1 MMFFKRL
8 LLIVFFAIFQFP
20 ALAQLGNE
28 WINFNQFYF
37 KIPVAK
43 DGIYKLSYTDLRDSG
58 FPIDFVDP
66 RRIQIFHR
74 GTEQSIFVQGESD
87 AHFDA
92 GDFVEFYGK
101 RNDGTLDAELY
112 VPATSQPHPYYN
124 LYNDTTS
131 YFLTFNPAAVAGKRM
146 DSFFEVNVTS
156 IPKDTYHT
164 DEKLL
169 VLTDTYSTGVTYADY
184 LQSTLFDQAEGW
196 SGAEIRQTQFL
207 DYTLT
212 NVLQGV
218 TSQSKP
224 ILEMGLMGHGEMI
237 HEAVVSV
244 GPNSGSVHVVTTKD
258 FYGYTSLTFSQIID
272 WTDIGA
278 DGKVAVR
285 VMANGV
291 GGQPDRF
298 AVSYIKLRYA
308 QKTDAAGATE
318 KIFNLVENPSGKS
331 YVEIQNPSAG
341 TRLFDVTDPDNPV
354 IIGTTLTTTLN
365 AVVPYTSTSR
375 KIYATSADLTPVI
388 IRPVSFRQITP
399 GTVDYVIISNKSLMK
414 PALGYSNVVKAF
426 GSYRASAEGGGY
438 DTLIVDVNQLYD
450 QFNYGETS
458 PLAIFHFMKFLCSA
472 TPPKYLFIIGKALT
486 VNYGYYRNPTAY
498 PVYKDFVPTAG
509 LPGSDSY
516 YTVGLAGAGHEPAVP
531 TGRITATQPSQVAA
545 YLNKVKEMEALP
557 YNDLW
562 RKNLLHLSGGIH
574 TGEPEEFRAIMQ
586 DFQSTAQGYHL
597 GGNVKA
603 IPKQTTDIQLVNI
616 SAEVNKGLNLVTF
629 FGHSSPAT
637 IDFDIGFV
645 TDPVLGYNNP
655 GKYPTLLMNGCNAG
669 SFFLN
674 SVLFGEDWINAAN
687 KGAIGFIAHSSYG
700 FVNYLKMY
708 TDLFYNV
715 GYGDSTFIYKGLG
728 DIQKEVGKRYA
739 AETAAT
745 VVDDTQIQQMVLL
758 GDPAA
763 RLFGARK
770 ADYEINEDNVFIE
783 SFDGA
788 PVTALTDSFALKF
801 VVRNFGQA
809 KEANM
814 VVELTR
820 TFADNSSV
828 VDHKVF
834 PPVLYS
840 DTLIFVVRRN
850 SAGGGSNSFQL
861 RIDSDDLVPELNENN
876 NTVKKG
882 IIIPLNG
889 TKNLFPSNFAIVS
902 HPDVTLTLQTTDL
915 QSAARDV
922 LIEIDTVNT
931 FASPYKKQFTAKGSV
946 LIKQAVTT
954 LTQDTLAY
962 YWRTKLA
969 QPNPGESTDWTLS
982 SFTYIDH
989 GADGWAQ
996 VHFPQFLTNNAVG
1009 FEEDAALRKFKF
1021 LETDTD
1027 ISVKTFGSAN
1037 AATNK
1042 DVSFKIN
1049 GAEYN
1054 IVIQQDGAPGCRTN
1068 TINLVAFDKTSTV
1081 PYTAIPFK
1089 LVDPRNCGRVPQV
1102 INSFQLSETDTGNGD
1117 DIAQYVD
1124 NVLVG
1129 DSVVLFS
1136 IGDAGI
1142 PSWSSTVKTKLGEL
1156 GISTAQINALQAGEP
1171 VVIFAK
1177 KGAPAGTAKVYKTS
1191 SSPANQQTLFV
1202 DETITGRYTSGKMN
1216 SVLIG
1221 PAQRWDK
1228 FLKQVSNDDATDQV
1242 SFDITGVTFKNSEQ
1256 VLFADVTADTDLSTI
1271 NASDFPYLRVTIK
1284 AEDNVNLTPAQLRKW
1299 IVLFEPVAEGLL
1311 VYHGSPAQQVVQEGA
1326 PWSGHY
1332 SFVNIGDKVF
1342 LDSLTVQ
1349 YEAVNTTTRTS
1360 VKKSMKI
1367 APPAIQ
1373 DSTHFTVTFNTR
1385 GNSGVNDVDVFVNP
1399 HIIAEQYYDNN
1410 EIYLNK
1416 YLNIQSDVFNPV
1428 LDVTIDGRY
1437 VTNGD
1442 FVSPSPFIRV
1452 HVWDEN
1458 HIVLKKDTVGMNMF
1472 LQYPCADQNGGCDF
1486 ERINFSRADITWVAA
1501 TDTSDFMITFNPQQ
1515 LPEGEYTLQ
1524 VQGSDANGNAS
1535 GSDPYTVTFQVK
1547 YETSFTLLSPHP
1559 NPSTGTFYFPFAV
1572 SGAVVPDYFDL
1583 QIMSVEGKL
1592 LQDIKLDGASFHIG
1606 INDVQWSGKD
1616 AAGYDQPAGVYVY
1629 KLVVRTD
1636 NRETHRNGKLVLLK

>member
-1 MMFFKRL
+1 MFSKRL
-8 LLIVFFAIFQFP
+8 FFSFVLAISQVSAF
-20 ALAQLGNE
+20 AQVGNE
-28 WINFNQFYF
+28 WIKFNQFYY

-43 DGIYKLSYTDLRDSG
+43 DGIYKLSYSSLRDSG
-58 FPIDFVDP
+58 FPVDLIDP
-66 RRIQIFHR
+66 RRIQLYHR
-74 GTEQSIFVQGESD
+74 GKEQSIFVQGESD
-87 AHFDA
+87 ARFDA

-101 RNDGTLDAELY
+101 RNDGTMDAELY
-112 VPATSQPHPYYN
+112 VPSTSQPHPYYN

-131 YFLTFNPAAVAGKRM
+131 YFLTFNPGAVAGKRM

-169 VLTDTYSTGVTYADY
+169 VLTDTYSTGVTYGNY
-184 LQSTLFDQAEGW
+184 LQSTIFDQAEGW

-218 TSQSKP
+218 TAQSKP
-224 ILEMGLMGHGEMI
+224 ILEIGLMGRGEMI
-237 HEAVVSV
+237 HEAVISV
-244 GPNSGSVHVVTTKD
+244 GANAGAVHAVTTKD
-258 FYGYTSLTFSQIID
+258 FFGYTSLTFSQIIE

-278 DGKVAVR
+278 DGKVVVR
-285 VMANGV
+285 VLANGV

-308 QKTDAAGATE
+308 QKTDAAGSTE
-318 KIFNLVENPSGKS
+318 KIFNLAENPYGKS
-331 YVEIQNPSAG
+331 YIEIQNPAAS

-354 IIGTTLTTTLN
+354 IIGTTSTATLN
-365 AVVPYTSTSR
+365 AVVPYTTTSR
-375 KIYATSADLTPVI
+375 KIYATNVDMTPAT

-399 GTVDYVIISNKSLMK
+399 GAQDYVIISNRSLMK
-414 PALGYSNVVKAF
+414 PALGYPDAVKAF
-426 GSYRASAEGGGY
+426 GGYRASASGGAY
-438 DTLIVDVNQLYD
+438 DTLIVDVNQLFD

-458 PLAIFHFMKFLCSA
+458 PVAIFHFMKFLCSA

-486 VNYGYYRNPTAY
+486 VDYGYYRNPSAY
-498 PVYKDFVPTAG
+498 PIYKDFVPTAG

-531 TGRITATQPSQVAA
+531 TGRITATQPSHVAA
-545 YLNKVKEMEALP
+545 YLNKVKEMEALS
-557 YNDLW
+557 YNGLW
-562 RKNLLHLSGGIH
+562 RKNILHLSGGIH
-574 TGEPEEFRAIMQ
+574 TGEPEEFRSYMQ
-586 DFQSTAQGYHL
+586 DFEATAEGYHL
-597 GGNVKA
+597 GGKVTP
-603 IPKQTTDIQLVNI
+603 IPKQTTDIQLINI
-616 SAEVNKGLNLVTF
+616 SAEVNKGVNLVTF
-629 FGHSSPAT
+629 FGHSSPSA

-655 GKYPTLLMNGCNAG
+655 GRYPTLLMNGCNAG

-674 SVLFGEDWINAAN
+674 TILFGEDWINAAN

-708 TDLFYNV
+708 SDIFYAV

-739 AETAAT
+739 AETGAS

-783 SFDGA
+783 SFDGS

-828 VDHKVF
+828 VDHRVF

-840 DTLIFVVRRN
+840 DTLIFVVKRN

-861 RIDSDDLVPELNENN
+861 KIDSDDLVPELNENN

-902 HPDVTLTLQTTDL
+902 HSDVALTFQTTDL
-915 QSAARDV
+915 QSSERDILV
-922 LIEIDTVNT
+922 EIDTINT
-931 FASPYKKQFTAKGSV
+931 FTSPYKKQFTAKGSV
-946 LIKQAVTT
+946 LARQSVTT

-969 QPNPGESTDWTLS
+969 QPKPGESTDWTLS

-996 VHFPQFLTNNAVG
+996 VHFPQFLTNGVVG
-1009 FEEDAALRKFKF
+1009 LVEDTSLRKFKL
-1021 LETDTD
+1021 LETTTD
-1027 ISVKTFGSAN
+1027 IQVKTFGSAN
-1037 AATNK
+1037 PAQNT

-1054 IVIQQDGAPGCRTN
+1054 LVIQQNGASGCRSN

-1081 PYTAIPFK
+1081 PYAAIPFK
-1089 LVDPRNCGRVPQV
+1089 LVDPRNCGRAPQV
-1102 INSFQLSETDTGNGD
+1102 INSFQLTETDTGNGD
-1117 DIAQYVD
+1117 DITQYVD
-1124 NVLVG
+1124 NTVTG

-1142 PSWSSTVKTKLGEL
+1142 PLWSNTVKNKLGEL
-1156 GISTAQINALQAGEP
+1156 GISLAQINALQAGEP

-1177 KGAPAGTAKVYKTS
+1177 KGAPSGTAKVYKTTL
-1191 SSPANQQTLFV
+1191 SPANQQTLMV
-1202 DETITGRYTSGKMN
+1202 EETITGRYTSGKMN

-1221 PAQRWDK
+1221 PAQRWNK
-1228 FLKQVSNDDATDQV
+1228 FLKQATKDDITDQV
-1242 SFDITGVTFKNSEQ
+1242 SFDITGITFKNAEQ
-1256 VLFADVTADTDLSTI
+1256 ILYNDVTADTDLSAI
-1271 NASDFPYLRVTIK
+1271 AASDFPYLRVTFKTKDDI
-1284 AEDNVNLTPAQLRKW
+1284 NLTPAQLRKW

-1311 VYHGSPAQQVVQEGA
+1311 VYHGSSGQQLVQEGA
-1326 PWSGHY
+1326 PWSAKY
-1332 SFVNIGDKVF
+1332 SFVNIGDKIF
-1342 LDSLTVQ
+1342 SDSLTVQ
-1349 YEAVNTTTRTS
+1349 YQAINTTTRTS
-1360 VKKSMKI
+1360 VKKNMKI
-1367 APPAIQ
+1367 AAPAVL
-1373 DSTHFTVTFNTR
+1373 DSTHFTITFDTR
-1385 GNSGVNDVDVFVNP
+1385 GNSGLNDVDVFVNP
-1399 HIIAEQYYDNN
+1399 HMIAEQYYDNN
-1410 EIYLNK
+1410 EIYLSK
-1416 YLNIQSDVFNPV
+1416 YLDIQADVFDPV
-1428 LDVTIDGRY
+1428 LDVTIDGRH
-1437 VTNGD
+1437 VANKD
-1442 FVSPSPFIRV
+1442 FVSPNPFIRV
-1452 HVWDEN
+1452 RVWDEN
-1458 HIVLKKDTVGMNMF
+1458 RIVLKKDTTGMNLF
-1472 LQYPCADQNGGCDF
+1472 LQYPCANQNGNCDF
-1486 ERINFSRADITWVAA
+1486 VRINFSRSDIKWFAA
-1501 TDTSDFMITFNPQQ
+1501 TDTSDFKIIFSPQQ
-1515 LPEGEYTLQ
+1515 LPEGVYTLQ
-1524 VQGSDANGNAS
+1524 VQGSDANGNAGGADS
-1535 GSDPYTVTFQVK
+1535 YTVTFEVK
-1547 YETSFTLLSPHP
+1547 YATLFTLLSPHP
-1559 NPSTGTFYFPFAV
+1559 NPSTDGFYFPFVV
-1572 SGAVVPDYFDL
+1572 SGTIVPDYFDL
-1583 QIMSVEGKL
+1583 QIMSVDGKL
-1592 LQDIKLDGASFHIG
+1592 LQDIKLDGTSFHIG
-1606 INDVQWSGKD
+1606 LNDVQWGGKD
-1616 AAGYDQPAGVYVY
+1616 AAGYDQPAGVYIY
-1629 KLVVRTD
+1629 RLVVRTD
-1636 NRETHRNGKLVLLK
+1636 NQETHRNGKLVLIK